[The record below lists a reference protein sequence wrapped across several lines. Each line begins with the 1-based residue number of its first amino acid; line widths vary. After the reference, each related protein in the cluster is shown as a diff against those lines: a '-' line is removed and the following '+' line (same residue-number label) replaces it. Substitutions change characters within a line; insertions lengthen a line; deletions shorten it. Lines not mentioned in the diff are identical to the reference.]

1 MIVCICR
8 NIKSSEYS
16 SEEELRDR
24 IMQDDF
30 QCGKCQLQDG
40 SIKTEMKAEQE
51 GGAVPP
57 TSTKSV
63 LYEF

>member
-16 SEEELRDR
+16 SEEEIKQR

-30 QCGKCQLQDG
+30 VCGLCQLQYLV
-40 SIKTEMKAEQE
+40 KETEETKDAE
-51 GGAVPP
+51 
-57 TSTKSV
+57 
-63 LYEF
+63 

>member
-16 SEEELRDR
+16 SEEELKDR

-30 QCGKCQLQDG
+30 QCGLCQLQYLGQHGGTRRWTTLEQG
-40 SIKTEMKAEQE
+40 SNPNSGTIE
-51 GGAVPP
+51 V
-57 TSTKSV
+57 
-63 LYEF
+63 